1 MARLIY
7 VPVLHSVAEMGTAAP
22 AYKAAFVARYGEAK
36 WAERTGKFDTIWRAI
51 GESIK
56 MLKLDLSHVK
66 LYQDS
71 LPVCGKESELVKDL
85 AAQGS
90 PNHQLL
96 EGLMRGGAKVV
107 GTESPTLL
115 LDEYRLLQSPRR
127 NEAKAAAILEAR
139 DRFIAKQ
146 IDATLAEGEIGVLF
160 IGALHKVAQF
170 LPERIKVEYLAVRC
184 SSDNEREQRLT
195 SGVKE

>member
-1 MARLIY
+1 MRAMARLFY
-7 VPVLHSVAEMGTAAP
+7 VPVLHSVPEMGSAAP

-36 WAERTGKFDTIWRAI
+36 WAERTAKFDAIWRAI
-51 GESIK
+51 ADSINS
-56 MLKLDLSHVK
+56 LKLDLPHVK

-96 EGLMRGGAKVV
+96 ESLVHGGAKVV

-115 LDEYRLLQSPRR
+115 LDEYKLMQSPRR
-127 NEAKAAAILEAR
+127 NETKAAAILEAR

-146 IDATLAEGEIGVLF
+146 IDATLADDEVGILF

-170 LPERIKVEYLAVRC
+170 LPQRIRVEYVAVR
-184 SSDNEREQRLT
+184 
-195 SGVKE
+195 G